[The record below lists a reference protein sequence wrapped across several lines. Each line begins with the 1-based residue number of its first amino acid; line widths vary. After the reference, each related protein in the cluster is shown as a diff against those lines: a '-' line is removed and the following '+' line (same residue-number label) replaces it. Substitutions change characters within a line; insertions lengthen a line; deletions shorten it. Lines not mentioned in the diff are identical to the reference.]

1 MPEQK
6 PGGGRAQN
14 VWARFWA
21 AHQRFFKYLCIS
33 AKVDACVRIAM
44 EAINAKKCVV
54 IGLQSTGE
62 SHILDFLEE
71 NGEVTEFVS
80 TAKSVIQSLV
90 ENYFPTHNDSSG
102 IDDFQRMF
110 LTMEGNANSRKS
122 NIFLKIFLGEY

>member
-1 MPEQK
+1 MKHIPDHK
-6 PGGGRAQN
+6 AGRQN
-14 VWARFWA
+14 IWARFWA

-44 EAINAKKCVV
+44 QAINDKKCVV

-80 TAKSVIQSLV
+80 TAKSVIQTLV
-90 ENYFPTHNDSSG
+90 ENYFPIHDDNSK
-102 IDDFQRMF
+102 IDDFERMF
-110 LTMEGNANSRKS
+110 LTAGKGKRKS
-122 NIFLKIFLGEY
+122 KKLIQIKRKF

>member
-1 MPEQK
+1 
-6 PGGGRAQN
+6 
-14 VWARFWA
+14 
-21 AHQRFFKYLCIS
+21 
-33 AKVDACVRIAM
+33 M
-44 EAINAKKCVV
+44 EARTARQCVV
-54 IGLQSTGE
+54 SGLQSTGE

-122 NIFLKIFLGEY
+122 KFFKIYFWGNINAFISFFIWVTVFPLKIYCRMFKNT